1 MYNTTFEPF
10 IINIYCQEALYK
22 DTYNQLNTESFVW
35 LMLKT
40 MPLTTRASRQ
50 TLQDPVWTP
59 LQLEAR
65 GGHNIY

>member
-10 IINIYCQEALYK
+10 IIDIYSQEALYK

-50 TLQDPVWTP
+50 TLQDP
-59 LQLEAR
+59 A
-65 GGHNIY
+65 